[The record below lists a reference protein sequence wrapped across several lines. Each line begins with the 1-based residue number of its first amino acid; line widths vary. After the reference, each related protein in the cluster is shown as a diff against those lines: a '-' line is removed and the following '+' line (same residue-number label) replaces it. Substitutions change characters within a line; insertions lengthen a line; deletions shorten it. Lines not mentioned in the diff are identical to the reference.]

1 MTNMENHHAIKN
13 GKPSISMGH
22 LYHGYVSHNQRVT
35 LQLKTWWLNPD
46 PITNWPCDWTP
57 AIFEQPGSEE
67 TKQMARV
74 FHGFLLTS
82 LTMWANNPY
91 KALLVGGIPTP
102 LKNMLASW
110 DHYSQ
115 YIYIIWKKHK
125 YSKPPT
131 SLPLKGYTCVQHP
144 LQGDPGPSCTSPGL
158 GWDDL
163 WWDGTGS
170 SAAWGP
176 RWLVG

>member
-1 MTNMENHHAIKN
+1 MTNVAMENHHAIKN

-82 LTMWANNPY
+82 LTMWPNNPY

-115 YIYIIWKKHK
+115 YIYININIYNIYIYNMEKTNIPNH
-125 YSKPPT
+125 PPVY
-131 SLPLKGYTCVQHP
+131 LWRVYTCV
-144 LQGDPGPSCTSPGL
+144 
-158 GWDDL
+158 
-163 WWDGTGS
+163 
-170 SAAWGP
+170 
-176 RWLVG
+176 

>member
-35 LQLKTWWLNPD
+35 LQLKRWWLNPD

-115 YIYIIWKKHK
+115 YIYNMEKTQIFQTTNQSTFEGL
-125 YSKPPT
+125 YMCTT
-131 SLPLKGYTCVQHP
+131 S
-144 LQGDPGPSCTSPGL
+144 TSG
-158 GWDDL
+158 GS
-163 WWDGTGS
+163 GT
-170 SAAWGP
+170 
-176 RWLVG
+176 